1 MDRVGHIA
9 LRLTLLALPS
19 AVLLAVLVAAP
30 PLVTPVRQGAGIGE
44 SAVPVPSAGSATQGF
59 VATAA
64 EIDAVSVVLAISGK
78 VAGDVTVA
86 VNQELSGGEGIELGS
101 ATKDLRSVTNWQNVI
116 FRIPGIVV
124 SPGSPYEIAVT
135 SPGGIM
141 AGSTTAEAY
150 PDGGVEVNGARYGE
164 GDLIFRVHRHVTLQ
178 DLSGVAN
185 GAPVW
190 LAVACLFAAAFAVG
204 WGMVRI
210 VLFDS
215 TAPVA
220 AMPLMVEE
228 EGNR

>member
-9 LRLTLLALPS
+9 LRLMLLVLPG
-19 AVLLAVLVAAP
+19 AVLLAVLVAVP

-44 SAVPVPSAGSATQGF
+44 SAVPVPSAGSVVQSF
-59 VATAA
+59 VATAT

-86 VNQELSGGEGIELGS
+86 VNQEMSGGEGVELGS

-116 FRIPGIVV
+116 FRIPGMVV

-141 AGSTTAEAY
+141 AGSTTGDVY
-150 PDGGVEVNGARYGE
+150 PDGDVEVNGARYGE
-164 GDLIFRVHRHVTLQ
+164 GDLIFRVHRHVTLK
-178 DLSGVAN
+178 DLSGIAN

-190 LAVACLFAAAFAVG
+190 LAAVFIFACALAVG
-204 WGMVRI
+204 WAMLRI

-215 TAPVA
+215 VASVA
-220 AMPLMVEE
+220 ASPLALED
-228 EGNR
+228 EGIR